1 MLEPLVPSRG
11 GPTWPLH
18 YCFSLVTA
26 ERIREKRNRAAEG
39 IPSATFSPNG
49 VLVGILYGLGT
60 VSF

>member
-1 MLEPLVPSRG
+1 M
-11 GPTWPLH
+11 WPMH